1 MKKLNLLKSLI
12 LVVFVLTGTTK
23 AFGYAE
29 TGQMLYTSSPV
40 AVSVEPLIVNNSGT
54 INPATGEIS
63 DTLNASF
70 NLQTND
76 PDNYKFVMYSKIQTT
91 GGEVSAF
98 DEDGYIFF
106 GNIDTLPT
114 VTAVENAKTGN
125 GTNANVIGYKL
136 GTTVGNNTSITY
148 DDEGSYGESYIIKLL
163 NSATSGTVEQAIT
176 GNAKAKTY
184 SNSQDTSGTYRVTVY
199 VTAIQN
205 N

>member
-12 LVVFVLTGTTK
+12 LVILVLTGTTK
-23 AFGYAE
+23 AFAYAE

-63 DTLNASF
+63 NTLNASF

-91 GGEVSAF
+91 GGEASAF
-98 DEDGYIFF
+98 DKDGNILF

-114 VTAVENAKTGN
+114 NTAVENAKTGN
-125 GTNANVIGYKL
+125 ADNANVIGYKL
-136 GTTVGNNTSITY
+136 NSAIGQNVSIIY
-148 DDEGSYGESYIIKLL
+148 DDTGSYGESYIMRLL
-163 NSATSGTVEQAIT
+163 NSVSSGSVEQTIT
-176 GNAKAKTY
+176 GNPKVNTY